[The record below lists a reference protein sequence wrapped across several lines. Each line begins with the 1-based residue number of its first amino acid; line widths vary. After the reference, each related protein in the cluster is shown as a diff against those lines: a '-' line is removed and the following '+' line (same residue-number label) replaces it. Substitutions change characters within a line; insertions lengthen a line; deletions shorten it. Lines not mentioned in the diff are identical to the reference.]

1 MKHRIVGAVLG
12 FAMVLPAPVG
22 FADSLFQTPVQNV
35 DPVAVRPLT
44 RSAAIGETTLMLDD
58 VIDRRS
64 RELATA
70 PPSGSDQRIVHDARR
85 GVRRITVELAMLGRE
100 RGDAGTLAGFHA
112 IRLDATMRSI
122 DRLLGSLARPGT
134 LVGEPPR
141 VLPETE
147 RVAAIERLDAF
158 NRTGLDL
165 LRRSD
170 TGTVEGL
177 DGTLATILA
186 PLRDV
191 FSVLTGRPLQSR
203 WPIESE
209 SIQTDL
215 PATRNAQTSPIDA
228 RVMTMLEAQRVHAAA
243 FDVKMLDRVLATTPF
258 DADDPVSVATWGRVA
273 DVLDCL
279 QDARGEESPLA
290 TSTLRSVRRDAIVRS
305 RTALQQLQRTLET
318 SEAPASPSLREE
330 DVVAIRTV
338 ARTLRAVRRLDAIA
352 VGLAS
357 MHPAATRK
365 AERLVASRGRMLNS
379 PHERDR
385 TLAWIDRITGELDR
399 YEMVDF
405 ESRLRDPDA
414 PTIELIGGR
423 TLELSDAVATT
434 RRAWVD
440 AVTKG
445 DIEGPAFDA
454 MDRMARLGTLLEH
467 LVSFVP
473 TDDVPILD
481 LERCDRWGGWY
492 VDATTLGW
500 SNRTLLPG
508 VRLAVGSGIAG
519 DSDRFERELATL
531 ESQGPPVRLAA
542 VIARRTRDTTATLP
556 GGGVATIAAAAI
568 PPEPSAWGVPHRIQ
582 LAAACIGM
590 AELVAIRAHPD
601 LDDPDGMEKRDRLAR
616 AVARACE
623 GLLAALKPGVPAGK
637 EIRP

>member
-1 MKHRIVGAVLG
+1 
-12 FAMVLPAPVG
+12 
-22 FADSLFQTPVQNV
+22 VQ
-35 DPVAVRPLT
+35 
-44 RSAAIGETTLMLDD
+44 
-58 VIDRRS
+58 
-64 RELATA
+64 
-70 PPSGSDQRIVHDARR
+70 
-85 GVRRITVELAMLGRE
+85 
-100 RGDAGTLAGFHA
+100 
-112 IRLDATMRSI
+112 
-122 DRLLGSLARPGT
+122 
-134 LVGEPPR
+134 
-141 VLPETE
+141 
-147 RVAAIERLDAF
+147 
-158 NRTGLDL
+158 
-165 LRRSD
+165 
-170 TGTVEGL
+170 
-177 DGTLATILA
+177 
-186 PLRDV
+186 
-191 FSVLTGRPLQSR
+191 
-203 WPIESE
+203 
-209 SIQTDL
+209 
-215 PATRNAQTSPIDA
+215 
-228 RVMTMLEAQRVHAAA
+228 AAA
-243 FDVKMLDRVLATTPF
+243 FDGKMLDRVLATTPF

-279 QDARGEESPLA
+279 QDARVEESPLA
-290 TSTLRSVRRDAIVRS
+290 TSTLHSVRRDAIVRS
-305 RTALQQLQRTLET
+305 RTALQQLQRKLET
-318 SEAPASPSLREE
+318 SEDPASPSLREE
-330 DVVAIRTV
+330 DVVAIRT
-338 ARTLRAVRRLDAIA
+338 ATGTLRAVRRLDAIA

-379 PHERDR
+379 PRERDR
-385 TLAWIDRITGELDR
+385 TLGWIDRIIGELDR

-414 PTIELIGGR
+414 STIELIGGR

-440 AVTKG
+440 AVTNG

>member
-279 QDARGEESPLA
+279 QDARVEESPLA

-379 PHERDR
+379 PRERDR

>member
-1 MKHRIVGAVLG
+1 
-12 FAMVLPAPVG
+12 
-22 FADSLFQTPVQNV
+22 
-35 DPVAVRPLT
+35 
-44 RSAAIGETTLMLDD
+44 
-58 VIDRRS
+58 
-64 RELATA
+64 
-70 PPSGSDQRIVHDARR
+70 
-85 GVRRITVELAMLGRE
+85 
-100 RGDAGTLAGFHA
+100 
-112 IRLDATMRSI
+112 
-122 DRLLGSLARPGT
+122 
-134 LVGEPPR
+134 
-141 VLPETE
+141 
-147 RVAAIERLDAF
+147 
-158 NRTGLDL
+158 
-165 LRRSD
+165 
-170 TGTVEGL
+170 
-177 DGTLATILA
+177 
-186 PLRDV
+186 
-191 FSVLTGRPLQSR
+191 
-203 WPIESE
+203 
-209 SIQTDL
+209 
-215 PATRNAQTSPIDA
+215 
-228 RVMTMLEAQRVHAAA
+228 
-243 FDVKMLDRVLATTPF
+243 
-258 DADDPVSVATWGRVA
+258 
-273 DVLDCL
+273 
-279 QDARGEESPLA
+279 
-290 TSTLRSVRRDAIVRS
+290 
-305 RTALQQLQRTLET
+305 
-318 SEAPASPSLREE
+318 
-330 DVVAIRTV
+330 
-338 ARTLRAVRRLDAIA
+338 
-352 VGLAS
+352 
-357 MHPAATRK
+357 
-365 AERLVASRGRMLNS
+365 
-379 PHERDR
+379 
-385 TLAWIDRITGELDR
+385 
-399 YEMVDF
+399 MVDF

-568 PPEPSAWGVPHRIQ
+568 PPEPSAWGVHHRIQ

-623 GLLAALKPGVPAGK
+623 GLLAALKPGVTAGK

>member
-12 FAMVLPAPVG
+12 FAILLPAPVG

-35 DPVAVRPLT
+35 DPVAVRPLP

-134 LVGEPPR
+134 LVGKPPR

-209 SIQTDL
+209 TIQTDL
-215 PATRNAQTSPIDA
+215 PATRNARTSPIDA
-228 RVMTMLEAQRVHAAA
+228 RVMTMLEAQRVQAAA

-279 QDARGEESPLA
+279 QDARVEESPLA
-290 TSTLRSVRRDAIVRS
+290 TSSLRSVRRDAIVRS
-305 RTALQQLQRTLET
+305 RTALQQLQRKLET
-318 SEAPASPSLREE
+318 SEDPASPSLREE
-330 DVVAIRTV
+330 DVVAIRTA

-379 PHERDR
+379 PRERDR
-385 TLAWIDRITGELDR
+385 TLGWIDRIIGELDR

-568 PPEPSAWGVPHRIQ
+568 PPEPSAWGVHHRIQ

>member
-365 AERLVASRGRMLNS
+365 AARLVASRGRMLNS

-385 TLAWIDRITGELDR
+385 TLAWIDRIIGELDR

>member
-22 FADSLFQTPVQNV
+22 FADSLFRTPVQNV

-228 RVMTMLEAQRVHAAA
+228 RVMTML
-243 FDVKMLDRVLATTPF
+243 
-258 DADDPVSVATWGRVA
+258 
-273 DVLDCL
+273 
-279 QDARGEESPLA
+279 
-290 TSTLRSVRRDAIVRS
+290 
-305 RTALQQLQRTLET
+305 
-318 SEAPASPSLREE
+318 
-330 DVVAIRTV
+330 
-338 ARTLRAVRRLDAIA
+338 
-352 VGLAS
+352 
-357 MHPAATRK
+357 
-365 AERLVASRGRMLNS
+365 
-379 PHERDR
+379 
-385 TLAWIDRITGELDR
+385 
-399 YEMVDF
+399 
-405 ESRLRDPDA
+405 
-414 PTIELIGGR
+414 
-423 TLELSDAVATT
+423 
-434 RRAWVD
+434 
-440 AVTKG
+440 
-445 DIEGPAFDA
+445 
-454 MDRMARLGTLLEH
+454 
-467 LVSFVP
+467 
-473 TDDVPILD
+473 
-481 LERCDRWGGWY
+481 
-492 VDATTLGW
+492 
-500 SNRTLLPG
+500 
-508 VRLAVGSGIAG
+508 
-519 DSDRFERELATL
+519 
-531 ESQGPPVRLAA
+531 
-542 VIARRTRDTTATLP
+542 
-556 GGGVATIAAAAI
+556 
-568 PPEPSAWGVPHRIQ
+568 
-582 LAAACIGM
+582 
-590 AELVAIRAHPD
+590 
-601 LDDPDGMEKRDRLAR
+601 
-616 AVARACE
+616 
-623 GLLAALKPGVPAGK
+623 
-637 EIRP
+637 

>member
-12 FAMVLPAPVG
+12 FAIVLPAPVG

-141 VLPETE
+141 VLPESE

-228 RVMTMLEAQRVHAAA
+228 RVMTMLEAQRVQAAA

-258 DADDPVSVATWGRVA
+258 DAEDPVSVATWGRVA

-330 DVVAIRTV
+330 DVVAIRT
-338 ARTLRAVRRLDAIA
+338 ATGTLRAVRRLDAIA

-379 PHERDR
+379 PRERDR
-385 TLAWIDRITGELDR
+385 TLAWIDRIIGELDR

-568 PPEPSAWGVPHRIQ
+568 PPEPSAWGVHHRIQ

-601 LDDPDGMEKRDRLAR
+601 PDDPDGMEKRDRLAR